1 MEGNAFN
8 FPHLFF
14 LFPAPSFLPFP
25 PLFPGPHLPP
35 LLPWEGS
42 DKWVSMLQAL
52 GASADWESTGAHNG
66 PVVLATHEAF
76 QELPLAGQE

>member
-1 MEGNAFN
+1 MYSPDGERGPAA
-8 FPHLFF
+8 LFKKQNV
-14 LFPAPSFLPFP
+14 LH
-25 PLFPGPHLPP
+25 PLTLQARWRTLCGRRMTGASLEVW
-35 LLPWEGS
+35 LL
-42 DKWVSMLQAL
+42 KAL

>member
-1 MEGNAFN
+1 MTGASLEV
-8 FPHLFF
+8 
-14 LFPAPSFLPFP
+14 
-25 PLFPGPHLPP
+25 
-35 LLPWEGS
+35 W
-42 DKWVSMLQAL
+42 MLQAL

>member
-1 MEGNAFN
+1 MTGASLEVW
-8 FPHLFF
+8 
-14 LFPAPSFLPFP
+14 
-25 PLFPGPHLPP
+25 
-35 LLPWEGS
+35 LL
-42 DKWVSMLQAL
+42 KAL